1 MLFSFLGLLNLFERV
16 ETHRQRQLEEVKILE
31 TLATQPH
38 EHVLQFHEAWEEKE
52 QLHIRTS
59 LAECGDLETYLNA
72 ISETG
77 GLGEARC
84 WKMLFELTSVRH
96 FCVALRPTFMTM
108 ACSPFLNTHTGF
120 TPYTLVGHS
129 ASRPQT
135 RQCAYHR
142 ARWSFDQRLWTV
154 CD

>member
-96 FCVALRPTFMTM
+96 FCVALRQTSMAM
-108 ACSPFLNTHTGF
+108 ACSPFFEHAHRVYAI
-120 TPYTLVGHS
+120 YT
-129 ASRPQT
+129 
-135 RQCAYHR
+135 
-142 ARWSFDQRLWTV
+142 RWAFCISTSNPAMCLLPCEVVF
-154 CD
+154 